1 MSSEEH
7 PDEIFKVIIIGDSG
21 VGKSCFLYNFTEGGF
36 KEDHTVTIGVEYTT
50 KIIHLR
56 EGVVK
61 LQIWDT
67 AGQERFRTI
76 TKNYYRGAN
85 AVVIVYDV
93 TDKQS
98 FEMVSSWVNE
108 INSQVEEG
116 SITALVANKV
126 DMNNLRV
133 VSEGEG
139 KQLAQSYGFPYFE
152 ASAKSGEGVEEVFD
166 FLVSKV
172 YTYVQDED
180 SQKGRNSFS
189 LSKLETKKKKKCC
202 K

>member
-1 MSSEEH
+1 LS
-7 PDEIFKVIIIGDSG
+7 IGNSG
-21 VGKSCFLYNFTEGGF
+21 VGKTSLIMRYTVRLTQDNEFSHKFLS
-36 KEDHTVTIGVEYTT
+36 TIGVECKSKTMQLG
-50 KIIHLR
+50 KDKLR
-56 EGVVK
+56 VQ
-61 LQIWDT
+61 LWDT

>member
-67 AGQERFRTI
+67 AGQETFRAI
-76 TKNYYRGAN
+76 TRSFYRN
-85 AVVIVYDV
+85 ADGVILMFDL
-93 TDKQS
+93 TSEES
-98 FEMVSSWVNE
+98 FSSLENWY
-108 INSQVEEG
+108 EE
-116 SITALVANKV
+116 AK
-126 DMNNLRV
+126 
-133 VSEGEG
+133 
-139 KQLAQSYGFPYFE
+139 SYGQPDSTMSLVGNMMDLESEREVPQSDAEKFIADKDIAHYHE
-152 ASAKSGEGVEEVFD
+152 ASAKKGINVEE
-166 FLVSKV
+166 
-172 YTYVQDED
+172 
-180 SQKGRNSFS
+180 
-189 LSKLETKKKKKCC
+189 
-202 K
+202 